1 MNTQP
6 TITARSLPWV
16 LNIDEPLLSI
26 KISTWEFCTDILM
39 SYCMILPLL
48 LYNNRQYTVSKPV
61 FNDQLSSMMT

>member
-26 KISTWEFCTDILM
+26 K
-39 SYCMILPLL
+39 
-48 LYNNRQYTVSKPV
+48 VSRS
-61 FNDQLSSMMT
+61 FALTF